1 MKEGGGISQTTDS
14 RGPWTQTQRG
24 DGRGS
29 GAQGGGGQRQ
39 GKAGTAV
46 IVSTITRNLK
56 KDLVNLDQV
65 ELINRTSSWT

>member
-46 IVSTITRNLK
+46 IVSTITINLK